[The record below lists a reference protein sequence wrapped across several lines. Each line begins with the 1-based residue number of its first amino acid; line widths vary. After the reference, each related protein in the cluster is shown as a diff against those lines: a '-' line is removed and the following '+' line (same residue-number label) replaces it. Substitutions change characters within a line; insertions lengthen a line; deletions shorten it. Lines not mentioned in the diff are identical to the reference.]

1 MRFLNSSFRV
11 IILSLF
17 VVVISNT
24 VISAGTPGDCPECNY
39 VDPNDEA
46 AYEACVVLQGCSEGT
61 DIPVTGNIWVLAL
74 AGFVFAFVKFG
85 GHSKLAGYYYSKMDK
100 QQ

>member
-1 MRFLNSSFRV
+1 MRFLNSSIRV
-11 IILSLF
+11 IILLLF
-17 VVVISNT
+17 VVVASNT
-24 VISAGTPGDCPECNY
+24 VSLAGSPGCPECDY

-46 AYEACVVLQGCSEGT
+46 AYEACVVLQGCAEGT
-61 DIPVTGNIWVLAL
+61 DVPVTGNIWVLAL

-85 GHSKLAGYYYSKMDK
+85 GHTKLAGYYYSNMDK